1 MTNPPNP
8 ESPYS
13 AGGRESAYGGGAD
26 QGYGQ
31 SYGQGYGS
39 GGDHGYGQGYG
50 QPVPQ
55 AYGTGQSC
63 PPSNVGWAVAAI
75 ICFWPLSFVAMTR
88 ALDVYPL
95 WAQGR
100 HAEAQAASATAK
112 KLGQISL
119 WIVLGLIVLYIAF
132 LVVMVGVAAS
142 GY

>member
-8 ESPYS
+8 ETPYS

-31 SYGQGYGS
+31 T
-39 GGDHGYGQGYG
+39 YGQGYG
-50 QPVPQ
+50 QTYGQSVPQ
-55 AYGTGQSC
+55 SYGTGQSC

-132 LVVMVGVAAS
+132 LVVMVGVAAT